1 MTATELIALT
11 TDGLVEVGAHTMTH
25 SVLSQQSMEAQR
37 SEIEASKHALED
49 VVGSPVP
56 SFSYPF
62 GGRDHY
68 SAATVS
74 LVRAAGFSRACSNFP
89 GLVYL
94 GTDSYQLPRL
104 LVRDWSGEEFARRLS
119 SAFRV

>member
-1 MTATELIALT
+1 MTASELMALAR
-11 TDGLVEVGAHTMTH
+11 DELVEVGAHTMTH
-25 SVLSQQSMEAQR
+25 SVLSERSIEAQR
-37 SEIEASKHALED
+37 IEIEASKHALVEI
-49 VVGSPVP
+49 VASPVP

-89 GLVYL
+89 GLVHV

-104 LVRDWSGEEFARRLS
+104 LVRDWSGEEFSRRLS
-119 SAFRV
+119 SAIRA